1 LRGLSR
7 SAARG
12 AGLERKWGVT
22 PNPVSSLSG
31 AAKSRL
37 SIVQKCDLAGQA
49 IAAVITTGLLA
60 APFVAGF
67 AAESPRVEAVV
78 TLAGPA
84 SIPVLSTPQ
93 LPAPSLPSPAPRHA
107 RRTPVLKS
115 TFLAQSMPVA
125 VDTTEKMDLRGR
137 KESRKP
143 LGRKL
148 AGLFVGDGSYTVR
161 PFPTIPQ

>member
-1 LRGLSR
+1 LRGLPR
-7 SAARG
+7 SASRG

-37 SIVQKCDLAGQA
+37 SIAQKCDLAGQA

-78 TLAGPA
+78 TVAGPA

-93 LPAPSLPSPAPRHA
+93 LPAPSLPAPRHA

-115 TFLAQSMPVA
+115 TFLAQAMPVA
-125 VDTTEKMDLRGR
+125 IDTTDKLDLRGH
-137 KESRKP
+137 KDSRKP